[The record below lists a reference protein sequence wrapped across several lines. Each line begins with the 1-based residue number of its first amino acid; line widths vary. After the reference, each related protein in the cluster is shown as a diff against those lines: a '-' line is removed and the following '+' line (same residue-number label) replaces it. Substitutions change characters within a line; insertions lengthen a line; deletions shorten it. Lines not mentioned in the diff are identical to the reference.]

1 MSNFKVPQKAF
12 DDLKRHNDAVF
23 PEEVMTSDLSTI
35 INRYGRKKV
44 FRTIKDTLIQTG
56 YNLEGYLR
64 EYPEEIMKKAFK
76 YSVLKLSITD
86 EATKNI
92 CEEILGMREELMYIQ
107 RILDFSIMDRVM
119 CFMPFTFDQMN
130 DKLSVEKQ
138 KVQKHSGEL

>member
-1 MSNFKVPQKAF
+1 
-12 DDLKRHNDAVF
+12 
-23 PEEVMTSDLSTI
+23 
-35 INRYGRKKV
+35 
-44 FRTIKDTLIQTG
+44 
-56 YNLEGYLR
+56 
-64 EYPEEIMKKAFK
+64 MKQQ
-76 YSVLKLSITD
+76 
-86 EATKNI
+86 KNI